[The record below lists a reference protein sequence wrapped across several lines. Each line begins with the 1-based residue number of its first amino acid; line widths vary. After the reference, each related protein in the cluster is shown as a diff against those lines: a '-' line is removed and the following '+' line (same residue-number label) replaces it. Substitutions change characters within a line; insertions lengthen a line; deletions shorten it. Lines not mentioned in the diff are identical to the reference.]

1 MAVRNRAQYWLPLA
15 ALLCSCATSP
25 ENDSASPD
33 NFIVERL
40 ELHELLRARPDELL
54 PLHPAR
60 PSLVPMAN
68 ASSISH
74 LHFGSLAGGFAKSSH
89 PAAATSGE
97 ARAESRWAGAL
108 AALTV
113 ESSGAMGA
121 FGAARAEPRP
131 AAVGAA
137 AERIPSPKTARAA
150 TRGRTVAPALRTEPT
165 AAGAAQEIAQ
175 TGSAAYHIPR
185 KMKLN
190 EASQVELW
198 IDLSG
203 TAERLRAALS
213 EKLKLELDQIGTRV
227 KLGADSPLDPKD
239 VVGKEKVWVGQHM
252 TASLRG
258 EGFKIEP
265 EGARGKS
272 LAAEGKARWN
282 WSVTPQ
288 RDPGGGKLM
297 LLLEASIDRG
307 ADQDAFPSI
316 EEYVEVE
323 LAPWWQRIPDLLA
336 KANALLALFGLGLG
350 AVIVYAAKW
359 LRKHWGAAPPFPRLR
374 I

>member
-1 MAVRNRAQYWLPLA
+1 
-15 ALLCSCATSP
+15 
-25 ENDSASPD
+25 
-33 NFIVERL
+33 
-40 ELHELLRARPDELL
+40 
-54 PLHPAR
+54 
-60 PSLVPMAN
+60 
-68 ASSISH
+68 
-74 LHFGSLAGGFAKSSH
+74 
-89 PAAATSGE
+89 
-97 ARAESRWAGAL
+97 
-108 AALTV
+108 
-113 ESSGAMGA
+113 
-121 FGAARAEPRP
+121 
-131 AAVGAA
+131 
-137 AERIPSPKTARAA
+137 
-150 TRGRTVAPALRTEPT
+150 
-165 AAGAAQEIAQ
+165 
-175 TGSAAYHIPR
+175 
-185 KMKLN
+185 MKLN

-213 EKLKLELDQIGTRV
+213 EKLKLEQDQIGTRV
-227 KLGADSPLDPKD
+227 KQGADTALDPKD
-239 VVGKEKVWVGQHM
+239 VVGEEKVWVGQHM

-272 LAAEGKARWN
+272 LAAEGRARWN